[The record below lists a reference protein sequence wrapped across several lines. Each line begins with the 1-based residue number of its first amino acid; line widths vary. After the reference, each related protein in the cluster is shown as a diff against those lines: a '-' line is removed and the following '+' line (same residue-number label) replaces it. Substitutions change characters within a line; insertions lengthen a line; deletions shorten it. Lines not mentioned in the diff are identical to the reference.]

1 MLENILVSAK
11 DDAEIKGLFDHW
23 TENGYSSEDQY
34 TEYQSAVEKL
44 LEDIKSA
51 ETDGSES
58 TEDFS
63 ERVWVNGENKIVGR
77 EIGIVDGV
85 DYEPIFTLK
94 TPSQDGKTALLLEV
108 GADDVI

>member
-1 MLENILVSAK
+1 M
-11 DDAEIKGLFDHW
+11 
-23 TENGYSSEDQY
+23 
-34 TEYQSAVEKL
+34 
-44 LEDIKSA
+44 KSA

-63 ERVWVNGENKIVGR
+63 EKVWVNSENKIVGR
-77 EIGIVDGV
+77 EIGIVDGA

-108 GADDVI
+108 GADDSHLTLTGSGASADGLLNRDIITEPLPFLSRKAHLKTVEMPLYPIC

>member
-44 LEDIKSA
+44 LEDMKSA
-51 ETDGSES
+51 KRTAVKVQ
-58 TEDFS
+58 
-63 ERVWVNGENKIVGR
+63 R
-77 EIGIVDGV
+77 
-85 DYEPIFTLK
+85 IFLRK
-94 TPSQDGKTALLLEV
+94 SG
-108 GADDVI
+108 